1 MHNVI
6 RRYDHDVTVVDK
18 ASRWYQGRSSLA
30 VLTRAAARLVRPRPG
45 WLSSGAGAIAVLTA
59 WQLHPVAAGG
69 VAVVVL
75 LLAEWRVAGRST
87 R

>member
-1 MHNVI
+1 VHNVI
-6 RRYDHDVTVVDK
+6 RGYDHGVTVADRV
-18 ASRWYQGRSSLA
+18 SRWYQGRSFLA
-30 VLTRAAARLVRPRPG
+30 VLARAAARLVRPRPG

-59 WQLHPVAAGG
+59 WQLHPVAAGA

-75 LLAEWRVAGRST
+75 LLAEWRVAGRGV